1 MCGIYGLIN
10 SENDSWNGAQIL
22 AHRGPDA
29 HGEWKSAAG
38 EMPVRMG
45 HTRLSIVGVGEAGNQ
60 PMISADGRFIFVFN
74 GEIYN
79 FIELRLELE
88 KKGQIFVTNTDTEV
102 LFKGLVLE
110 GPQFMLKCNGMW
122 AFCLWDRKEKS
133 ALFGRDRFGKK
144 PLFYSKLPAGGI
156 AFASEMKA
164 LYPLLKTLRPSK
176 KINEHLSFL
185 FDYEHT
191 EDCVVDGIK
200 RLLPGHLAKY
210 RSEKFKHERW
220 WCTLDYLEEPPSR
233 YEDQVE
239 HWRELFLDAV
249 RIRMRSDVSI
259 GTALSGGL
267 DSSAIFC
274 SMAYLSLSSG
284 GGDRQAKDWRHGF
297 CSHFPGSSL
306 DELKWAK
313 MVTDSLN
320 TPLNVVEINPLNS
333 GWQINQALYQVED
346 PYITL
351 PFPMLAT
358 YNAISKAG
366 IKVTLDGHGAD
377 ELFSGY
383 GHLNRA
389 LSSANPQQ
397 IAELIAIQ
405 ESTSSGIFT
414 PNYEY
419 LRLRWVKTKLLQ
431 YVKSLTR
438 TPRKITSALLGN
450 TDWESLRHQLR
461 FDEQNHPAFRN
472 MDPLSRKLYELFHVT
487 TLPTLLRNY
496 DRYSMANGVEIR
508 MPFLDWRLV
517 AFTFSLPWTSKVG
530 SGFTKRIMRDALK
543 GIIPEAIRVRRDK
556 IGWNAPM
563 HEWLKGALREEID
576 DFMQSGSCPSKL
588 QLQWKDFLADS
599 SPEFSSGQLMWERM
613 LPYMWK
619 KSLNSLDNF

>member
-10 SENDSWNGAQIL
+10 SENDCWNGAQIL

-29 HGEWKSAAG
+29 TGAWQSPPG
-38 EMPVRMG
+38 EMPVRLG
-45 HTRLSIVGVGEAGNQ
+45 HTRLSIIGVGEIGNQ
-60 PMISADGRFIFVFN
+60 PMVSADGRYIFVFN

-88 KKGQIFVTNTDTEV
+88 KKGQLFVTNTDTEV
-102 LFKGLVLE
+102 LLKGLILE

-144 PLFYSKLPAGGI
+144 PLFYSFLPAGGV

-164 LYPLLKTLRPSK
+164 LYPLLETLRPSK
-176 KINEHLSFL
+176 KIDEHLSFL

-191 EDCVVDGIK
+191 EDCVVHGI
-200 RLLPGHLAKY
+200 RRILPGHLAKY
-210 RSEKFKHERW
+210 QNLRFKSERW
-220 WCTLDYLEEPPSR
+220 WCTLDHLEEPPLD
-233 YEDQVE
+233 YGEQVE
-239 HWRELFLDAV
+239 RWRELFLDSV
-249 RIRMRSDVSI
+249 RIRMRSDVAI

-274 SMAYLSLSSG
+274 SMAYLSSNSEG
-284 GGDRQAKDWRHGF
+284 NSRQAADWRHGF

-306 DELKWAK
+306 DELKWARI
-313 MVTDSLN
+313 VTDSLN
-320 TPLNVVEINPLNS
+320 TPLHVVEINPLNN
-333 GWQINQALYQVED
+333 GWRINQAMYQVED

-358 YNAISKAG
+358 YGAISKAG

-383 GHLNRA
+383 GHLNSA
-389 LSSANPQQ
+389 MTSANPRQL
-397 IAELIAIQ
+397 AELIAIQ
-405 ESTSSGIFT
+405 ESSSSGIFS
-414 PNYEY
+414 PNYEC
-419 LRLRWVKTKLLQ
+419 LRYKWVKTKLLQ
-431 YVKSLTR
+431 YVKYSTR
-438 TPRKITSALLGN
+438 FPRKIVGALLGN
-450 TDWESLRHQLR
+450 TGWEFLHHQLT
-461 FDEQNHPAFRN
+461 FDDQNHPAFKD
-472 MDPLSRKLYELFHVT
+472 MDPLSKKLYELFHVT

-530 SGFTKRIMRDALK
+530 DGFTKRVMRDALK
-543 GIIPEAIRVRRDK
+543 GIIPEAIRMRRDK

-563 HEWLKGALREEID
+563 HEWLRGPLREEIED
-576 DFMQSGSCPSKL
+576 LMQSDLCPSKL
-588 QLQWKDFLADS
+588 QQQWNVFLAKA
-599 SPEFSSGQLMWERM
+599 SPDFNSGQLMWERL
-613 LPYMWK
+613 LPYIWK
-619 KSLNSLDNF
+619 MNLTFPL

>member
-1 MCGIYGLIN
+1 MCGVYGIIGA
-10 SENDSWNGAQIL
+10 ENDSWSGEQIL

-29 HGEWKSAAG
+29 HGAWKSVVG
-38 EMPVRMG
+38 EMPVRIG
-45 HTRLSIVGVGEAGNQ
+45 HTRLSIIGVGEIGNQ
-60 PMISADGRFIFVFN
+60 PMISADERFIFVFN

-79 FIELRLELE
+79 FIELRVELE
-88 KKGQIFVTNTDTEV
+88 KKRQLFVTNTDTEV
-102 LFKGLVLE
+102 FFRGLVLE
-110 GPQFMLKCNGMW
+110 GPEFMLKCNGMW

-144 PLFYSKLPAGGI
+144 PLFYTLLPAGGI

-164 LYPLLKTLRPSK
+164 LYPLLATLRPSK

-191 EDCVVDGIK
+191 EDCVVDGVK
-200 RLLPGHLAKY
+200 RIPPGYLLKY
-210 RSEKFKHERW
+210 KDGKVKCERW

-239 HWRELFLDAV
+239 RWRELFLDAV

-274 SMAYLSLSSG
+274 SMAHLSSNLG
-284 GGDRQAKDWRHGF
+284 IEGRQAKDWRHGF

-313 MVTDSLN
+313 IVTDSLN
-320 TPLNVVEINPLNS
+320 MQLGVVEINPLNS
-333 GWQINQALYQVED
+333 GWQINQAMYQVED

-358 YNAISKAG
+358 YGAISKAG

-383 GHLNRA
+383 GHLNSA
-389 LSSANPQQ
+389 FTSANPKQL
-397 IAELIAIQ
+397 AELIAIQ
-405 ESTSSGIFT
+405 ESTSSGVFN
-414 PNYEY
+414 PDYEY
-419 LRLRWVKTKLLQ
+419 LRLKWIKTILLQ
-431 YVKSLTR
+431 YAKYSTQF
-438 TPRKITSALLGN
+438 PRKISSALLGN
-450 TDWESLRHQLR
+450 TNWESLGHQLK
-461 FDEQNHPAFRN
+461 FDDQSHPAFRM
-472 MDPLSRKLYELFHVT
+472 MDPLSQKLYELFHIT

-496 DRYSMANGVEIR
+496 DRYSMASGVEIR

-530 SGFTKRIMRDALK
+530 GGFTKRIMRDALK
-543 GIIPEAIRVRRDK
+543 GIIPEDIRVRRDK

-563 HEWLKGALREEID
+563 HEWLKGALRGEIEA
-576 DFMQSGSCPSKL
+576 FIQSGLCPPRLEK
-588 QLQWKDFLADS
+588 QWETFLIKPNAD
-599 SPEFSSGQLMWERM
+599 FSSGQLMWERL
-613 LPYMWK
+613 LPYIWK
-619 KSLNSLDNF
+619 KSLNSFGGT